1 MTIEVKFLSAFLRR
15 ADVDAHYPGGCVAF
29 EAEHPC
35 AAGDP
40 QLLVLL
46 AMSSQDMALTLAQIA
61 ACSTETHR
69 RIAVADMWAGPLQ
82 QTEGIVFTCTPG
94 SDDQPMPT
102 WFASQ
107 QEVTHV

>member
-82 QTEGIVFTCTPG
+82 QTEGIGFTCTPG

-107 QEVTHV
+107 QEVPHA